1 MFELSSRLK
10 AVASLVRKGAS
21 LADIGCDHGYLP
33 VYLVMNGIIENA
45 VASDIN
51 DGPLKQC
58 RRLVENYSLQ
68 DKINCV
74 LLDGLSN
81 IEYTDFQDVAICGM
95 GGELIASIL
104 EQSSV
109 SETCGVH
116 YIFNPM
122 THPEK
127 LREYLCKNGYE
138 IGNDIVVRDGN
149 HSYSVFDAYY
159 TGVFGKYPQSYYF
172 LGNISDFSDKNY
184 FNSLLNYL
192 RNKQKSGIDYSEVIK
207 LIEAKI

>member
-1 MFELSSRLK
+1 MFELSSRLN
-10 AVASLVRKGAS
+10 AVASLVRKGSS

-33 VYLVMNGIIENA
+33 VYLVINGLIKNA

-58 RRLVENYSLQ
+58 RHLVESYSLQ

-74 LLDGLSN
+74 LSDGLSN

-104 EQSSV
+104 KQSSA
-109 SETCGVH
+109 SKTCGVH

-127 LREYLCKNGYE
+127 LREYLCKNGFE
-138 IGNDIVVRDGN
+138 IGNDIVVRDGS

-159 TGVFGKYPQSYYF
+159 TGVHGEYAQSYYF

>member
-10 AVASLVRKGAS
+10 AVASLVRKGSS

-58 RRLVENYSLQ
+58 RRLVESYSLQ

-74 LLDGLSN
+74 LSDGLSN

-109 SETCGVH
+109 
-116 YIFNPM
+116 
-122 THPEK
+122 
-127 LREYLCKNGYE
+127 
-138 IGNDIVVRDGN
+138 NDIVVRDGN

-159 TGVFGKYPQSYYF
+159 TGVFGEYPQSYYF

>member
-1 MFELSSRLK
+1 MFNLSPRLQ
-10 AVASLVRKGAS
+10 AVASLVRKGS
-21 LADIGCDHGYLP
+21 CLADIGCDHGYLP
-33 VYLVMNGIIENA
+33 VYLVNNGVAESA

-51 DGPLKQC
+51 EGPLNQC
-58 RRLVENYSLQ
+58 RRLVEHYSLT
-68 DKINCV
+68 DKISCV
-74 LLDGLSN
+74 LSDGLSN
-81 IEYTDFQDVAICGM
+81 VKYSERQDVAVCGM

-104 EQSSV
+104 ANSDISQTS
-109 SETCGVH
+109 GVH

-127 LREYLCKNGYE
+127 LREYLCNNGFE
-138 IGNDIVVRDGN
+138 IDNDFVVRDGN

-159 TGVFGKYPQSYYF
+159 TGAVRKYPLSYYF

-192 RNKQKSGIDYSEVIK
+192 RNKQKSGIDYSEVID

>member
-10 AVASLVRKGAS
+10 AVANLVRKDS
-21 LADIGCDHGYLP
+21 YLADIGCDHGFLP
-33 VYLVMNGIIENA
+33 VYLVLSGKITQA
-45 VASDIN
+45 VAADVN
-51 DGPLKQC
+51 AGPLEQC
-58 RRLVENYSLQ
+58 RSLVKKYSLE
-68 DKINCV
+68 DKIKCV
-74 LLDGLSN
+74 LSDGLSD
-81 IEYTDFQDVAICGM
+81 IELNDYQDISVCGM
-95 GGELIASIL
+95 GGELIVSII
-104 EQSSV
+104 ENCPRAKKS
-109 SETCGVH
+109 GVH

-127 LREYLCKNGYE
+127 LREYLCKNGFE
-138 IGNDIVVRDGN
+138 IDTDIVVRDGN

-159 TGVFGKYPQSYYF
+159 TGIKKDYPQSYYF

-192 RNKQKSGIDYSEVIK
+192 KNKQKSGIDYSEVIN